1 VAWKIPHG
9 FPLPWLQGAHEGPRN
24 LQPETMAIAVF
35 SVGGNSN
42 APIHGKVCV
51 AFFLWGNMEE
61 IHTCVY
67 CILHISVVFYGIPYS
82 HIAYIILAV
91 PSMRTNLRRH
101 DIICI
106 NYTIY

>member
-1 VAWKIPHG
+1 MAWKIPHG

-24 LQPETMAIAVF
+24 LQPETMAIAVVL
-35 SVGGNSN
+35 VGGNSN

-51 AFFLWGNMEE
+51 AFFCGVIWKKY
-61 IHTCVY
+61 IHVCIVY
-67 CILHISVVFYGIPYS
+67 YIRVVFYGILYS

-101 DIICI
+101 DIIGI